1 MERQKRYSQQIFRQP
16 GTVKAAA
23 DGLEKISEIESG
35 IRNEKISHECH
46 PTRIHAGAVAC
57 SLVAI
62 QPTFAR
68 NHRARRARERSLA
81 RACLAQASQR
91 LVVS

>member
-1 MERQKRYSQQIFRQP
+1 MERQKTNFR
-16 GTVKAAA
+16 
-23 DGLEKISEIESG
+23 EKVCEMESG

-81 RACLAQASQR
+81 RTCLAQASQR